1 MKSLGKT
8 IKKLLIF
15 AGIITVLLVATSI
28 SGIGDRVG
36 QVLAQPSD
44 PQKQDIEQ
52 NLIDGL
58 ENAAKILNKNTPRM
72 IDKETSM
79 GPATIGPGL
88 RVNINY
94 TLPNYSSSEFT
105 SSQIIQHIRPTL
117 KNYACSKPNMKVI
130 LQYGASIVYSYYG
143 NDGILITSIPIVRND
158 CWF

>member
-58 ENAAKILNKNTPRM
+58 ENALNTSLP
-72 IDKETSM
+72 ET
-79 GPATIGPGL
+79 T
-88 RVNINY
+88 
-94 TLPNYSSSEFT
+94 
-105 SSQIIQHIRPTL
+105 
-117 KNYACSKPNMKVI
+117 
-130 LQYGASIVYSYYG
+130 
-143 NDGILITSIPIVRND
+143 
-158 CWF
+158 